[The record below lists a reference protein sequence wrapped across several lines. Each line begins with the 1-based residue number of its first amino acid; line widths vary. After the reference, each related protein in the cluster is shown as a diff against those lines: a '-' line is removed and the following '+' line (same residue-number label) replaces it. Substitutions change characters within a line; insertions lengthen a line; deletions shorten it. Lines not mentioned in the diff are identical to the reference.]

1 MNDNIIIGYI
11 LEFVKDN
18 KIWLI
23 VTILVTLICN
33 PIEMIVLSDLFTNFT
48 TAINNLA
55 YKESI
60 SILWKMTA
68 VYIFIDVAY
77 MLGNYFDKIYY
88 PKLER
93 FIRFKLIDVIFKHN
107 EENYDKEDI
116 SNHIIKAL
124 KIPNTATSFTSI
136 FVYWILTFILTT
148 ILIIGYICYVNLGI
162 GMLTL
167 AIFTVFFIFYYFM
180 LIKTKATSS
189 EREHEENE
197 LLLYIDDVLSNSL
210 SIITTKKIDDEKEY
224 LNTKH
229 NVYDVS
235 HEEHLWHNS
244 KGGFLL
250 SVIGSALLV
259 VFVYILL
266 TLYRKKQISSSD
278 TIKLIIIILFFVKYV
293 KTTSQQSMLVITEYG
308 KLCENEANIQ
318 KLVVKNAGGSE
329 IKDKSIDNK
338 TDTTSI
344 TGNIEFRNVSFE
356 YPKIMDEIKA
366 DAGVSAGAGA
376 RPSSSSKI
384 LDNVSFKIKSRD
396 RVAIIG
402 TNGSGKST
410 IIKLMC
416 GFFKP
421 TEGQILFDGVDIQNI
436 GRAHLRSKISVV
448 SQKVVLFN
456 RSILDNICY
465 GTNVPKEEAIKTLD
479 RLKIMEVFKKLPQG
493 LDTMAG
499 SRGEKLSGG
508 QRQIVYLLR
517 SYLSN
522 KPITIMDEPTAAV
535 DAFHKNYVLQMINE
549 MSKKTTLIIVTH
561 DSEIASTFPMKI
573 YLESGRIVKVNRTD
587 PEGIRQNRTTETE
600 RTSRN
605 FVFTYNNDDPDY
617 YVR

>member
-1 MNDNIIIGYI
+1 MENNIIIGYI
-11 LEFVKDN
+11 LEFIKDN

-23 VTILVTLICN
+23 ITILVTLICN
-33 PIEMIVLSDLFTNFT
+33 PIEMIVLSDLFTKFT
-48 TAINNLA
+48 TAINDLA
-55 YKESI
+55 YNESI
-60 SILWKMTA
+60 TTLWKMTA

-88 PKLER
+88 PKLEK

-116 SNHIIKAL
+116 SNHIIKTL

-148 ILIIGYICYVNLGI
+148 IMIIGYICYVNLGI
-162 GMLTL
+162 GLLTL
-167 AIFTVFFIFYYFM
+167 SIFTVFFVFYYFM

-189 EREHEENE
+189 EREHEENA
-197 LLLYIDDVLSNSL
+197 LFLYIDDVLSNSL
-210 SIITTKKIDDEKEY
+210 SVITSKKIDDEKVY
-224 LNTKH
+224 LNSKH
-229 NVYDVS
+229 NVYDDT
-235 HEEHLWHNS
+235 HGRHLWRNS
-244 KGGFLL
+244 KGSFLL
-250 SVIGSALLV
+250 SMFGSALLV
-259 VFVYILL
+259 IFVYVLL
-266 TLYRKKQISSSD
+266 MLYKKKKINSSD

-293 KTTSQQSMLVITEYG
+293 KTTSQQSMMVITEYG
-308 KLCENEANIQ
+308 KLCENETNLR
-318 KLVVKNAGGSE
+318 KLIVKKGDHEPAHSME
-329 IKDKSIDNK
+329 KDI
-338 TDTTSI
+338 SI
-344 TGNIEFRNVSFE
+344 TGNIEFRNVSFQ
-356 YPKIMDEIKA
+356 YPVHTD
-366 DAGVSAGAGA
+366 VT
-376 RPSSSSKI
+376 PQLPPLSSKI

-421 TEGQILFDGVDIQNI
+421 TEGQILFDGVDIQEI
-436 GRAHLRSKISVV
+436 GRPHIRSNISLV

-465 GTNVPKEEAIKTLD
+465 GTNIPKEEVIKTLD
-479 RLKIMEVFKKLPQG
+479 RLKIMDVFKKLPEG

-508 QRQIVYLLR
+508 QRQIVYILR

-535 DAFHKNYVLQMINE
+535 DAFHKNYVLQMIHE
-549 MSKKTTLIIVTH
+549 MSKKTTLIVVTH
-561 DSEIASTFPMKI
+561 DPTIVATFSKKI
-573 YLESGRIVKVNRTD
+573 YIESGQIRRIDGEEDGRW
-587 PEGIRQNRTTETE
+587 
-600 RTSRN
+600 
-605 FVFTYNNDDPDY
+605 
-617 YVR
+617 